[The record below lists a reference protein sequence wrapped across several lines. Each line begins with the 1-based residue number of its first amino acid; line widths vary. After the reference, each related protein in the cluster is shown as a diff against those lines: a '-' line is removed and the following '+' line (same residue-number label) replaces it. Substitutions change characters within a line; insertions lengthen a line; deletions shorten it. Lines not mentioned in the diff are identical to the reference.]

1 MSKWI
6 NQELFEQFADEKEKE
21 KEAPQKAGVRR
32 SDFVWETPAKGT
44 DSVAKVYT
52 GRFLPDPN
60 GIFYKQYY
68 YHMFRSGEKWVFI
81 ICPKTDD
88 FDNFC
93 PFCSATQKLYMGTAT
108 DKKMANNYKRKK
120 KFVGNFYV
128 VDDPRDADRE
138 DDAKA
143 NGTVKLYEFPNKVE
157 MKLKEEITDQ
167 HNGLGASIFDPGEGG
182 YDFILK
188 ILATRPTPDGMSWPD
203 YTNSTFSRR
212 PAALG
217 TDAEIDE
224 IMRNCIDIN
233 EYINGLKKDEAE
245 MMKIIKNEM
254 LYDLIKDEYNRQ
266 PRPQTRTEAAP
277 AAEESPFKN
286 DEELAAEKAG
296 SGLESD
302 ADLLA
307 ELDDM

>member
-1 MSKWI
+1 
-6 NQELFEQFADEKEKE
+6 
-21 KEAPQKAGVRR
+21 
-32 SDFVWETPAKGT
+32 
-44 DSVAKVYT
+44 
-52 GRFLPDPN
+52 
-60 GIFYKQYY
+60 
-68 YHMFRSGEKWVFI
+68 
-81 ICPKTDD
+81 
-88 FDNFC
+88 
-93 PFCSATQKLYMGTAT
+93 MGTAT

-120 KFVGNFYV
+120 KFVGNFFI

-138 DDAKA
+138 DEAKV

-167 HNGLGASIFDPGEGG
+167 ENGLGASIFDPGESG
-182 YDFILK
+182 YNFILK

-212 PAALG
+212 PQALG
-217 TDAEIDE
+217 NDEEIDE
-224 IMRNCIDIN
+224 IMRNCIDI
-233 EYINGLKKDEAE
+233 EDYINGLKKDESE

-254 LYDLIKDEYNRQ
+254 LFDLIKDEYNRLS
-266 PRPQTRTEAAP
+266 PKAQTQRVEDASAAD
-277 AAEESPFKN
+277 ESPFKN
-286 DEELAAEKAG
+286 DEEMAAEKAG